1 MQPSRKRKDR
11 SETVQSQRYVD
22 RDLLRIHRGVVYWVD
37 AGMVACESPALAALN
52 PMKLRNRIV
61 CWSLWLAD
69 NWLVAAL
76 GIVSGFAFGWTLASL
91 FEP

>member
-1 MQPSRKRKDR
+1 
-11 SETVQSQRYVD
+11 
-22 RDLLRIHRGVVYWVD
+22 
-37 AGMVACESPALAALN
+37 MVACESPALAALN